1 MDQNIKNFNLETA
14 YNSIH
19 LVIHQ
24 GRLELRGKDKS
35 LQSVINLEKPYQ
47 LELKNL
53 EYLMSALIFI
63 SAPER
68 ILVLGTAGG
77 SLLHFL
83 RHYYPQ
89 ADITAVDIGN
99 DLITQYSR
107 LLT

>member
-1 MDQNIKNFNLETA
+1 
-14 YNSIH
+14 
-19 LVIHQ
+19 
-24 GRLELRGKDKS
+24 
-35 LQSVINLEKPYQ
+35 
-47 LELKNL
+47 
-53 EYLMSALIFI
+53 MSALIFI

-89 ADITAVDIGN
+89 ADITAVDIDN